1 MYVRTKKNQIY
12 RVDDVFRD
20 YRNKKL
26 YRVASGLC
34 FMILDEEEV
43 IKEAETIAGL
53 CDVFIDGNCRDE
65 LNGCFYE
72 KYENNALWYK
82 PQNNL
87 ELKPVSI
94 YEWEK
99 EELCNIYGAIWT
111 DKGLIYVAK
120 MNDKGELELL

>member
-43 IKEAETIAGL
+43 VKEAETI
-53 CDVFIDGNCRDE
+53 
-65 LNGCFYE
+65 
-72 KYENNALWYK
+72 
-82 PQNNL
+82 
-87 ELKPVSI
+87 
-94 YEWEK
+94 
-99 EELCNIYGAIWT
+99 EELCDEFVDIDNHDYYKIAHKNGITFALSKTKRFIGHCDIRLEYIGQIMGAIYT
-111 DKGLIYVAK
+111 DKGLQFVAR
-120 MNDKGELELL
+120 MNSKGELELL